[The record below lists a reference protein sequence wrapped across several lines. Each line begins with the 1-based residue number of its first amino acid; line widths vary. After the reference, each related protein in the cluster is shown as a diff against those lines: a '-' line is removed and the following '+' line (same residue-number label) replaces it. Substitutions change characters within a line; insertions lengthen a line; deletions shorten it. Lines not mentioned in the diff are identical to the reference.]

1 MVDDWWQ
8 SAPGK
13 IAPPQMGMG
22 GGESSAIF
30 PVNTVPLSLS
40 QAHTPPQSLH
50 THNYKYNTTS
60 CTSLYAWSTLSDKHI
75 LYMSTVLDMQDSLFI
90 DTPGN
95 QRPLFVTHNCMRIT
109 KSQLEISIICDP
121 NNLTHILGL
130 SLWNVKGGKVSNHLH
145 VNPAPQFGIH
155 VQCYVMILRTPA
167 FLYSVPEGQVLG
179 GLSVHWDYHRPGALS
194 LSSDLHHYLS
204 ITQYVSVII
213 WDLYN
218 MQGESSLANHNKPR
232 VTSVWVRPRLAPRN
246 PVTWWRIG
254 VYCTTP
260 LWLSVIIVQPTPD
273 NTVAIL
279 NATQLNGGPSY

>member
-1 MVDDWWQ
+1 M
-8 SAPGK
+8 PG
-13 IAPPQMGMG
+13 
-22 GGESSAIF
+22 
-30 PVNTVPLSLS
+30 PV
-40 QAHTPPQSLH
+40 
-50 THNYKYNTTS
+50 
-60 CTSLYAWSTLSDKHI
+60 
-75 LYMSTVLDMQDSLFI
+75 VLDS
-90 DTPGN
+90 
-95 QRPLFVTHNCMRIT
+95 
-109 KSQLEISIICDP
+109 
-121 NNLTHILGL
+121 LGL

-155 VQCYVMILRTPA
+155 VQCYDTQNTSLPLQCPRRTSPGWIKCSLRLPQA
-167 FLYSVPEGQVLG
+167 
-179 GLSVHWDYHRPGALS
+179 GLPFTEH
-194 LSSDLHHYLS
+194 SDLHHYLS

-279 NATQLNGGPSY
+279 TATQL